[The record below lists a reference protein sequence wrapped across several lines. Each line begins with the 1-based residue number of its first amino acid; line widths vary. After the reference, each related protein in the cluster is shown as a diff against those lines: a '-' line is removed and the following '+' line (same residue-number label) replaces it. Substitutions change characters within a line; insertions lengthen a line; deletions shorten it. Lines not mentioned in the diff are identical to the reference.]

1 MVNQIFYALVGSGVA
16 TETKT
21 EDDLE
26 SAYQPACIIDLFTI
40 KHVIDALDKSGTDD
54 ILVAQ
59 NRELKIL
66 STTLETFNDTIE
78 KSAANKL
85 LKDI

>member
-1 MVNQIFYALVGSGVA
+1 MVNQILYELVECGVA
-16 TETKT
+16 AETKT

-26 SAYQPACIIDLFTI
+26 FAYQPACTIDLLTI

-54 ILVAQ
+54 IPVAQ

-66 STTLETFNDTIE
+66 SNTLETFNDTIE
-78 KSAANKL
+78 KSSANKL

>member
-26 SAYQPACIIDLFTI
+26 SAYQPARIIDLFTI